1 MRRLFDILAICVLLG
16 YAWLA
21 TRSQGGADDPVWQ
34 RAKAR
39 GVLVVGT
46 DFGFLPFAQLEGQQ
60 PIGYDVELVEEI
72 ARRLDLTVEWRQIGY
87 DGLFPAIDPANP
99 NQVDLIAAGIIQNPA
114 EGWRARYSQAYL
126 DGGQQLLVSSSNPIT
141 KQNQLIGSISVQLG
155 SPGESIARQIFSPQQ
170 IDNSPYIEIAA
181 ADLVVRGFSEAAI
194 VGNLTALHTNNRQQ
208 TRTLASL
215 SYEPFVLA
223 MPITAYELQNQINR
237 ELGQLHAEGWIAKLN
252 QKWFP

>member
-1 MRRLFDILAICVLLG
+1 MRRLFDILAICILLG

-46 DFGFLPFAQLEGQQ
+46 DFGFLPFAQLDGQK
-60 PIGYDVELVEEI
+60 PIGYDVDLVEEL
-72 ARRLDLTVEWRQIGY
+72 ARRLDLQVEWRQIGY

-114 EGWRARYSQAYL
+114 EAWRARYSQAYL
-126 DGGQQLLVSSSNPIT
+126 DGGQQLLVSSTNPIT
-141 KQNQLIGSISVQLG
+141 EQSQLSGLIAVQLG
-155 SPGESIARQIFSPQQ
+155 SPGESIARQLFSPQR
-170 IDNSPYIEIAA
+170 IANSPYTEIAA
-181 ADLVVRGFSEAAI
+181 ADQVVRGFADGAI
-194 VGNLTALHTNNRQQ
+194 VSNLTALETNNRQQ

-223 MPITAYELQNQINR
+223 MPITAYELHNQINR